1 MAHILLQTPS
11 LRSGQRL
18 EVLDELKGLAM
29 LLVVLYH
36 AGGVLIWN
44 NHLHGDL
51 GVDMFVILSG
61 LGLSL
66 SPIYPGA
73 KAFLW
78 RRLVRIFP
86 LYWLALTSYILLN
99 THFLQH
105 AYTAENIVLH
115 YLGIHGWFGDRYAM
129 SINDSFWFITLI
141 LSLYLIYALVQRL
154 GEAVDRLLLIG
165 ALVSVA
171 AAFAWFFSGQS
182 GSFGHLGLRIPGF
195 FLGLVLG
202 RLLQTGRLELP
213 FSAWLLL
220 AVFLLSYVPYTQGI
234 VFHTVAVAAGL
245 MAVYALG
252 LHPRLVSETGNRL
265 RRMLR
270 FLGDHSLEI
279 FLLHQPLIRE
289 YNFYLHGRWLNDPT
303 PSQLSLT
310 VGMLIG
316 FAVTVIL
323 SVELRRLQLRFLP
336 R

>member
-1 MAHILLQTPS
+1 MPHLLLQAPL

-18 EVLDELKGLAM
+18 EVLDELKGLAII
-29 LLVVLYH
+29 LVVLYH
-36 AGGVLIWN
+36 AGGVLTWN

-66 SPIYPGA
+66 SPAYPGA

-78 RRLVRIFP
+78 RRLLRIFP
-86 LYWLALTSYILLN
+86 IYWLVLTAYLLLN
-99 THFLQH
+99 THFLQLN
-105 AYTAENIVLH
+105 YTPANIALH

-129 SINDSFWFITLI
+129 TINDSFWFITLI
-141 LSLYLIYALVQRL
+141 VSLYLIHALMQRF
-154 GEAVDRLLLIG
+154 GGAIDRLLLVG

-171 AAFAWFFSGQS
+171 AAFAWFFTGQS

-195 FLGLVLG
+195 FVGLLAG
-202 RLLQTGRLELP
+202 RLLLTGRLELT
-213 FSAWLLL
+213 FSTWSLL
-220 AVFLLSYVPYTQGI
+220 AVFVISYVPYTQGI

-245 MAVYALG
+245 MVVYAFG
-252 LHPRLVSETGNRL
+252 LHPRLGSETGGRM
-265 RRMLR
+265 RRVLR

-289 YNFYLHGRWLNDPT
+289 YNVYLHGRWLNDPA
-303 PSQLSLT
+303 PSRFSLT

-316 FAVTVIL
+316 FAVTLIL
-323 SVELRRLQLRFLP
+323 SAELRRLQLRFLP